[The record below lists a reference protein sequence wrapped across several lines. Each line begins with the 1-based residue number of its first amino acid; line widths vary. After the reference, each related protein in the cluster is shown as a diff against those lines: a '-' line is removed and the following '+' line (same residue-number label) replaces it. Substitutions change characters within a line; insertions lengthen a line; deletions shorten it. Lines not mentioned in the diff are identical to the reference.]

1 MNVVVTPKPSAAV
14 GKRIRVMVVDDAV
27 VVRGLFSR
35 WVGEEPDL
43 EVCAA
48 LRTGREAVNQLE
60 RVDPDVVVLDIDMP
74 ELDGIA
80 ALPLLLE
87 KRRDLVVIMASTL
100 TRRNAEISLK
110 ALSLGAADYIP
121 KPESNREVS
130 GSPTFRRELIEKI
143 RTLGLRAKRLRL
155 GRVASPP
162 LQPAAQPAPVSHSG
176 LVLRPMPLTAPR
188 VLLIGCSTGGP
199 QALNAIVAKIGS
211 VIDRA
216 PVLITQHMPATFTA
230 ILAEHLERIAGRP
243 VREGKDGEEINA
255 GHIYIAPGGR
265 HMTVARGQNGAATIA
280 LNDGPLVNFCKP
292 AVDPLFDIGGRG
304 VGPQDHGAGAD
315 RHGLGRPARRAGDR
329 RRRRPRDG
337 AGRGNQRGLGHAR
350 PGRACRHLLGRAAAC
365 RHRAAAHPP
374 VRRGA
379 RMSPEDFGY
388 PAQAVEGALRPGAVG
403 REAISGRKPAA
414 AAGAQARHDAR

>member
-1 MNVVVTPKPSAAV
+1 MNVVVTPKPGAV
-14 GKRIRVMVVDDAV
+14 SKRIRVMVVDDAV

-130 GSPTFRRELIEKI
+130 GSPAFRRELIEKI
-143 RTLGLRAKRLRL
+143 RTLGLRAKRLRMA
-155 GRVASPP
+155 RVASPP
-162 LQPAAQPAPVSHSG
+162 LQPAAQPAAVSHSG

-230 ILAEHLERIAGRP
+230 ILAEHLARVAGRP
-243 VREGKDGEEINA
+243 VHEGKAGEEVNA

-265 HMTVARGQNGAATIA
+265 HMTVARGANGAATIA

-292 AVDPLFDIGGRG
+292 AVDPLFSSAAEVWGHKVMAVVLTGMGSD
-304 VGPQDHGAGAD
+304 
-315 RHGLGRPARRAGDR
+315 GL
-329 RRRRPRDG
+329 
-337 AGRGNQRGLGHAR
+337 H
-350 PGRACRHLLGRAAAC
+350 
-365 RHRAAAHPP
+365 
-374 VRRGA
+374 
-379 RMSPEDFGY
+379 
-388 PAQAVEGALRPGAVG
+388 
-403 REAISGRKPAA
+403 
-414 AAGAQARHDAR
+414 GAQAIVAAGGHVMAQDEATSVVWGMPGQVAHAGVCSAVLPLADIAPRLTRLFAGERA